1 MSIARGVRKAAKA
14 AKKQSRGLTGNRNS
28 QGDFMPEDIQTRGVQ
43 DAVAPDIQKY
53 IDDVKFQIDELDAQ
67 LDKIDNLRS
76 TEGYRSLAVKDT
88 PDNKMLWEEMEAL
101 KAQKETLLTDLV
113 DKLGE
118 NGIPVPPEVQSMI
131 DSVGVR
137 DFDPVED
144 FARSSQPGDEAREA
158 WTEMGGDRL

>member
-1 MSIARGVRKAAKA
+1 MSISRGLTKAAKA

-43 DAVAPDIQKY
+43 EAVAPDIQNY
-53 IDDVKFQIDELDAQ
+53 IDDVKSQIDD
-67 LDKIDNLRS
+67 IDNRYEELYNAELQGADDAS
-76 TEGYRSLAVKDT
+76 GSIVK
-88 PDNKMLWEEMEAL
+88 EMEAL

-118 NGIPVPPEVQSMI
+118 NGIPVPPKVQSMI

>member
-1 MSIARGVRKAAKA
+1 MSIARGLTKAAKA

-28 QGDFMPEDIQTRGVQ
+28 QGDFIPEDIQTKGVQ
-43 DAVAPDIQKY
+43 EAVAPDIQNY
-53 IDDVKFQIDELDAQ
+53 IDDVKSQIDD
-67 LDKIDNLRS
+67 IDNRYEELYNAELQGADDAS
-76 TEGYRSLAVKDT
+76 GSIVK
-88 PDNKMLWEEMEAL
+88 EMEAL